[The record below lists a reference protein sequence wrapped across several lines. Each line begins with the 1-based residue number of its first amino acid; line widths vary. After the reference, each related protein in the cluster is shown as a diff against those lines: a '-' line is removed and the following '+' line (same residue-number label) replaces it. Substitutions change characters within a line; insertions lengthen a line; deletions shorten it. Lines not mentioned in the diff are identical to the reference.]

1 VFRDQRLGESRK
13 DVDDYL
19 SSREADRRI
28 FLADLLVDRAHLV
41 MLREQGHISGE
52 VSSRIIAVL
61 DELQQAQQ
69 QQPQVQQSGMIDPD
83 SLGGGEDIH
92 EAIESYVLSRSG
104 PEGGRM
110 HTGRSRND
118 EVATCI
124 RLALRTEMLS
134 LQGEQLS
141 FIETL
146 VALAEE
152 HRESLMP
159 GFTHTQHAQPTTL
172 AHHLLAHADAA
183 LRDLAR
189 LEDAY
194 GRINKSPLG
203 AAAFASTGFKIDRMR
218 TCRLLGFDGLVE
230 GSMDAVS
237 TRDFILEAL
246 AAMSILM
253 VNASRLA
260 EELILWSTSEF
271 GYVELDNLY
280 ASTSS
285 IMPQKKNPD
294 TAELARGKT
303 GSVMGSL
310 FSALSICKALPQ
322 SYNRDLQE
330 VTPHLWRAV
339 DWTRST
345 VRILD
350 GCLSSARFYLE
361 RMERAS
367 GAGFSTA
374 TELADSL
381 VRITGMPFRTAHS
394 IVGRIAAGS
403 ADNRNGAGRMPDMA
417 ELDEAAREVAGY
429 SASERGYTEEDL
441 ARALDPR
448 RNVAVRSNT
457 GGPAPLETGRMIKER
472 LVLIEAGRARLAER
486 RQRVDRALEVLMAE
500 R

>member
-1 VFRDQRLGESRK
+1 MFRDQRLGEGQS
-13 DVDDYL
+13 DVDGYL
-19 SSREADRRI
+19 SSLEADRRI

-41 MLREQGHISGE
+41 MLREQGHISRE
-52 VSSRIIAVL
+52 VCSRIMAVI
-61 DELQQAQQ
+61 DELQSAAA
-69 QQPQVQQSGMIDPD
+69 PEA
-83 SLGGGEDIH
+83 LAGGEDIH
-92 EAIESYVLSRSG
+92 EAIEAHILSRAG

-124 RLALRTEMLS
+124 RLALRSEMLA
-134 LQGEQLS
+134 LQGEQISL
-141 FIETL
+141 IETL
-146 VALAEE
+146 VRLAER
-152 HRESLMP
+152 HKESLMP

-183 LRDLAR
+183 LRDLSR

-194 GRINKSPLG
+194 GRINRSPLG

-230 GSMDAVS
+230 NSMDAVS
-237 TRDFILEAL
+237 SRDFILESL
-246 AAMSILM
+246 SAMSILM

-271 GYVELDNLY
+271 GYVELDNIY

-294 TAELARGKT
+294 TAELARGKS
-303 GSVMGSL
+303 GSVLGSL
-310 FSALSICKALPQ
+310 VSALSICKALPL

-345 VRILD
+345 VRILE
-350 GCLSSARFYLE
+350 GSLHSAKFNLE
-361 RMERAS
+361 RMQACS
-367 GAGFSTA
+367 AAGFSTA

-394 IVGRIAAGS
+394 IVGRIASEGS
-403 ADNRNGAGRMPDMA
+403 SVGMA
-417 ELDEAAREVAGY
+417 ELDEAALQIAGY
-429 SASERGYTEEDL
+429 SASSRGYTQADL

-448 RNVAVRSNT
+448 SNVAVRSNT
-457 GGPAPLETGRMIKER
+457 GGPAPAETGRMIEERTALIKAARER
-472 LVLIEAGRARLAER
+472 LAARRE
-486 RQRVDRALEVLMAE
+486 RVDRALQELLAE
-500 R
+500 K

>member
-1 VFRDQRLGESRK
+1 MDG
-13 DVDDYL
+13 YL
-19 SSREADRRI
+19 SSLEADRRI

-41 MLREQGHISGE
+41 MLREQGHISRE
-52 VSSRIIAVL
+52 VCSRIMAVI
-61 DELQQAQQ
+61 DELQSAAA
-69 QQPQVQQSGMIDPD
+69 PEA
-83 SLGGGEDIH
+83 LAGGEDIH
-92 EAIESYVLSRSG
+92 EAIEAHILSRAG

-124 RLALRTEMLS
+124 RLALRSEMLA
-134 LQGEQLS
+134 LQGEQISL
-141 FIETL
+141 IETL
-146 VALAEE
+146 VRLAER
-152 HRESLMP
+152 HKESLMP

-183 LRDLAR
+183 LRDLSR

-194 GRINKSPLG
+194 GRINRSPLG

-230 GSMDAVS
+230 NSMDAVS
-237 TRDFILEAL
+237 SRDFILESL
-246 AAMSILM
+246 SAMSILM

-271 GYVELDNLY
+271 GYVELDNIY

-294 TAELARGKT
+294 TAELARGKS
-303 GSVMGSL
+303 GSVLGSL
-310 FSALSICKALPQ
+310 VSALSICKALPL

-345 VRILD
+345 VRILE
-350 GCLSSARFYLE
+350 GSLHSAKFNLE
-361 RMERAS
+361 RMQACS
-367 GAGFSTA
+367 AAGFSTA

-394 IVGRIAAGS
+394 IVGRIASEGS
-403 ADNRNGAGRMPDMA
+403 SVGMA
-417 ELDEAAREVAGY
+417 ELDEAALQIAGY
-429 SASERGYTEEDL
+429 SASSRGYTQADL

-448 RNVAVRSNT
+448 SNVAVRSNT
-457 GGPAPLETGRMIKER
+457 GGPAPAETGRMIEER
-472 LVLIEAGRARLAER
+472 TALIKAARERLAER
-486 RQRVDRALEVLMAE
+486 RERVDRALQELLAE
-500 R
+500 K

>member
-1 VFRDQRLGESRK
+1 VFRDQRLGEGQS
-13 DVDDYL
+13 DVDGYL
-19 SSREADRRI
+19 SSLEADRRI

-41 MLREQGHISGE
+41 MLREQGHISRE
-52 VSSRIIAVL
+52 VCSRIMAVI
-61 DELQQAQQ
+61 DELQSAAA
-69 QQPQVQQSGMIDPD
+69 PEA
-83 SLGGGEDIH
+83 LAGGEDIH
-92 EAIESYVLSRSG
+92 EAIEAHILSRAG

-124 RLALRTEMLS
+124 RLALRSEMLA
-134 LQGEQLS
+134 LQGEQISL
-141 FIETL
+141 IETL
-146 VALAEE
+146 VRLAER
-152 HRESLMP
+152 HKESLMP

-183 LRDLAR
+183 LRDLSR

-194 GRINKSPLG
+194 GRINRSPLG

-230 GSMDAVS
+230 NSMDAVS
-237 TRDFILEAL
+237 SRDFILESL
-246 AAMSILM
+246 SAMSILM

-271 GYVELDNLY
+271 GYVELDNIY

-294 TAELARGKT
+294 TAELARGKS
-303 GSVMGSL
+303 GSVLGSL
-310 FSALSICKALPQ
+310 VSALSICKALPL

-345 VRILD
+345 VRILE
-350 GCLSSARFYLE
+350 GSLHSAKFNLE
-361 RMERAS
+361 RMQACS
-367 GAGFSTA
+367 AAGFSTA

-394 IVGRIAAGS
+394 IVGRIASEGS
-403 ADNRNGAGRMPDMA
+403 SVGMA
-417 ELDEAAREVAGY
+417 ELDEAALQIAGY
-429 SASERGYTEEDL
+429 SASSRGYTQADL

-448 RNVAVRSNT
+448 SNVAVRSNT
-457 GGPAPLETGRMIKER
+457 GGPAPAETGRMIEER
-472 LVLIEAGRARLAER
+472 TALIKAARERLAER
-486 RQRVDRALEVLMAE
+486 RERVDRALQELLAE
-500 R
+500 K

>member
-1 VFRDQRLGESRK
+1 MFRDQRLGEISG
-13 DVDDYL
+13 DVLDYL

-28 FLADLLVDRAHLV
+28 FAADLLVDRAHLV
-41 MLREQGHISGE
+41 MLKEQGLISGE
-52 VSSRIIAVL
+52 VCSQIMAAL
-61 DELQQAQQ
+61 DEIGAAE
-69 QQPQVQQSGMIDPD
+69 PASGA
-83 SLGGGEDIH
+83 GEDVH
-92 EAIESYVLSRSG
+92 EAIEAGVLARIG

-124 RLALRTEMLS
+124 RLALRAQMLD
-134 LQGEQLS
+134 LMEEELS
-141 FIETL
+141 FIQTL
-146 VALAEE
+146 VRLAAE
-152 HRESLMP
+152 HKETIIP

-183 LRDLAR
+183 ARDLAR
-189 LEDAY
+189 MEDAY
-194 GRINKSPLG
+194 ARVNLSPLG
-203 AAAFASTGFKIDRMR
+203 AAAFASTGFAIDRMR

-230 GSMDAVS
+230 NSMDAVS
-237 TRDFILEAL
+237 TRDFILEVL
-246 AAMSILM
+246 ADLSIMM
-253 VNASRLA
+253 VNLSRLA

-271 GYVELDNLY
+271 DYLELDNLY

-310 FSALSICKALPQ
+310 MAALSICKGLPL

-330 VTPHLWRAV
+330 VTPHLWRSL
-339 DWTRST
+339 DWSRST

-350 GCLSSARFYLE
+350 GCVSTLKFNLE
-361 RMERAS
+361 RMDTSS

-381 VRITGMPFRTAHS
+381 VRITGMPFRTAHR
-394 IVGRIAAGS
+394 IVGRIAASG
-403 ADNRNGAGRMPDMA
+403 GRPSMA
-417 ELDEAAREVAGY
+417 ELDEIAQEIAGFR
-429 SASERGYTEEDL
+429 ASERGFSETDL
-441 ARALDPR
+441 QRALDPR
-448 RNVAVRSNT
+448 SNVALRANT
-457 GGPAPLETGRMIKER
+457 GGPAPAETGRMIQER
-472 LVLIEAGRARLAER
+472 LERIAAGEERLAER
-486 RQRVDRALEVLMAE
+486 RGRVERALGELRAV

>member
-1 VFRDQRLGESRK
+1 MFRDQRLGESRK

-19 SSREADRRI
+19 SSRQADRRI

-41 MLREQGHISGE
+41 MLREQGHISAD
-52 VSSRIIAVL
+52 VCSRIIAVL
-61 DELQQAQQ
+61 DELA
-69 QQPQVQQSGMIDPD
+69 QSGKPEE
-83 SLGGGEDIH
+83 LGEGEDVH
-92 EAIESYVLSRSG
+92 EAIEACIISRAG

-124 RLALRTEMLS
+124 RLALRSEMLA
-134 LQGEQLS
+134 LMGEQISL
-141 FIETL
+141 IETL
-146 VALAEE
+146 VGMAEG

-189 LEDAY
+189 LEDTY
-194 GRINKSPLG
+194 GRVNNSPLG

-230 GSMDAVS
+230 NSMDAVS
-237 TRDFILEAL
+237 TRDFILESL
-246 AAMSILM
+246 SAMSILM

-271 GYVELDNLY
+271 SYVELDNLY

-294 TAELARGKT
+294 TAELARGKA
-303 GSVMGSL
+303 GSVLGSL
-310 FSALSICKALPQ
+310 ISALSICKALPL

-350 GCLSSARFYLE
+350 GCLSLAKFNLE
-361 RMERAS
+361 RMQMCSA
-367 GAGFSTA
+367 AGFSTA

-381 VRITGMPFRTAHS
+381 VRITKMPFRTAHR
-394 IVGRIAAGS
+394 IVGCIASGS
-403 ADNRNGAGRMPDMA
+403 SGIGPDLAD
-417 ELDEAAREVAGY
+417 LDEAALEIAGY
-429 SASERGYTEEDL
+429 RASERGYTGADL
-441 ARALDPR
+441 LVALDPKG
-448 RNVAVRSNT
+448 NVAVRSNT
-457 GGPAPLETGRMIKER
+457 GGPAPAETERMVRDRRAK
-472 LVLIEAGRARLAER
+472 IEAGKARLAER
-486 RQRVDRALEVLMAE
+486 QARTDGALKELLAE
-500 R
+500 K